1 MRWLTARYARAFALM
16 GYQYPWYY
24 MIIAD
29 GAILTTAAIA
39 TGQRVVEHPSGWE
52 WVILFAAFGVA
63 AAPHIACLF
72 ITKRGLFTPAL
83 VIASV
88 VSVILFWQIPT
99 YADAATLLLVLALT
113 SDAAVSTWKQSS
125 FNTILTV
132 GVLIYG
138 IAIGAVEQG
147 WLIAAMLCFG
157 VAVGRLLQMQLAL
170 LVRERQAR
178 AARLQLDRV
187 TLATEVHDVI
197 AHSLSIVLLN
207 VTGAR
212 RALQE
217 DNDTADA
224 VAALLDAEQQGRA
237 AMADIRQTIELLRAD
252 TEPTSP
258 TPGLSDL
265 HELVSSFRRAGQ
277 DIRFRYSNPGT
288 TPTTATELATFR
300 IVQESLT
307 NASKHAP
314 GVPVDLEVG
323 PDSAGSLQ
331 IIVRNK
337 VTPET
342 RRRPGGSGL
351 GGMRSRT
358 EHLGGRFQAAHTDDT
373 WEVNA
378 VLPYSARTKADTDL
392 ASTVVPGDR

>member
-1 MRWLTARYARAFALM
+1 MRWLIARYARAFALM

-24 MIIAD
+24 MVIAD
-29 GAILTTAAIA
+29 GAILLTATLA
-39 TGQRVVEHPSGWE
+39 TVQRVLEHPSGWE
-52 WVILFAAFGVA
+52 WIILAMAFGFA

-72 ITKRGLFTPAL
+72 VTKRALFTPAL
-83 VIASV
+83 VIATV
-88 VSVILFWQIPT
+88 ISVILFWQLPT
-99 YADAATLLLVLALT
+99 YADAATLLLVLGIT
-113 SDAAVSTWKQSS
+113 TDAAVSTWKQTT
-125 FNTILTV
+125 FNMVMTV
-132 GVLIYG
+132 GVLVYG

-157 VAVGRLLQMQLAL
+157 VAVGRLLQVQLAL

-224 VAALLDAEQQGRA
+224 IAALLDAEQQGRA
-237 AMADIRQTIELLRAD
+237 AMADIRQTIELLRANA
-252 TEPTSP
+252 EPAGP

-265 HELVSSFRRAGQ
+265 DELVSSFQRAGQ
-277 DIRFRYSNPGT
+277 DVRFRYSNPGLS
-288 TPTTATELATFR
+288 PTSATELATFR

-314 GVPVDLEVG
+314 GATVDVEVG

-331 IIVRNK
+331 ISVRNK
-337 VTPET
+337 VAPDT

-351 GGMRSRT
+351 SGMRSRT
-358 EHLGGRFQAAHTDDT
+358 EHLGGRFHAAPNQDT

-378 VLPYSARTKADTDL
+378 VLPFSTDTDL
-392 ASTVVPGDR
+392 ARDGAR